1 MKILKILAITLLA
14 ALAFPAFAQNRPQA
28 DEATVNAIKVKE
40 LTLKKESLLKK
51 IAAEDAKRDQSIN
64 GVAAETQEMLND
76 RQDSVCLAL
85 RSQLVSVN
93 LELKELTAD
102 KPVALDPDSPTTI
115 AIINQFNELKEEYEN
130 SQNK

>member
-64 GVAAETQEMLND
+64 GVAPETQEMLND

>member
-64 GVAAETQEMLND
+64 GVAPETQEMLND

-102 KPVALDPDSPTTI
+102 KPVALDPNSPTTI

>member
-1 MKILKILAITLLA
+1 MLLA

-40 LTLKKESLLKK
+40 LTLKKESLLRK

-64 GVAAETQEMLND
+64 GVAPETQEMLND

>member
-1 MKILKILAITLLA
+1 MKILKILAITLLP

-64 GVAAETQEMLND
+64 GVAPETQEMLND